1 MSNFKNVIIQ
11 PNELNMLV
19 YAGQGDI
26 GSIIAM
32 QKLLE
37 LRHVIALANYA
48 INKAINEADNF
59 VKFTL
64 YRSAI
69 LDYNSCFDYV
79 RQIVYFGFDFCPL
92 IKTQEQYIIAMK
104 DWCQYRKT
112 ITNENDEQI
121 IIDTPFK
128 IKIEELK
135 KSDANAKEFFG
146 RLNKFRK
153 ELLKSSAN
161 ITEWANTIKHRGG
174 FVTNEIIDKSKIA
187 RIITTD
193 STGKHLFDSSFT
205 LTSISF
211 NEIETKL
218 LQQNTIIISFIDY
231 LQEAIFGNTS
241 EIDDISASN
250 KIFSA
255 EEYDKSTLI
264 GNTFLTSFETNVTEQ
279 DK

>member
-1 MSNFKNVIIQ
+1 MSTFKNVIVQ

-32 QKLLE
+32 QKLME
-37 LRHVIALANYA
+37 LRNVIALANYA
-48 INKAINEADNF
+48 IHKAINEADNF

-92 IKTQEQYIIAMK
+92 INTQEQYIISMK
-104 DWCQYRKT
+104 DGCQYRTT

-128 IKIEELK
+128 IKIEEIK
-135 KSDANAKEFFG
+135 KSDANAKEFFSK
-146 RLNKFRK
+146 LNKFRK
-153 ELLKSSAN
+153 ELLKSGAN
-161 ITEWANTIKHRGG
+161 ISEWANTIKHRGG
-174 FVTNEIIDKSKIA
+174 FITNEIIDKSKMA

-193 STGKHLFDSSFT
+193 STGNQIFDSSFT
-205 LTSISF
+205 LTSTSF

-218 LQQNTIIISFIDY
+218 LKQNTIIISFIDY
-231 LQEAIFGNTS
+231 LQEAIFGNAS
-241 EIDDISASN
+241 EIDDISVSN

-255 EEYDKSTLI
+255 EGYDKSTLI
-264 GNTFLTSFETNVTEQ
+264 GNSFLTSFESNGTEQ

>member
-1 MSNFKNVIIQ
+1 
-11 PNELNMLV
+11 
-19 YAGQGDI
+19 
-26 GSIIAM
+26 
-32 QKLLE
+32 
-37 LRHVIALANYA
+37 
-48 INKAINEADNF
+48 
-59 VKFTL
+59 
-64 YRSAI
+64 
-69 LDYNSCFDYV
+69 
-79 RQIVYFGFDFCPL
+79 
-92 IKTQEQYIIAMK
+92 MK

-231 LQEAIFGNTS
+231 LQE
-241 EIDDISASN
+241 
-250 KIFSA
+250 
-255 EEYDKSTLI
+255 
-264 GNTFLTSFETNVTEQ
+264 V
-279 DK
+279 